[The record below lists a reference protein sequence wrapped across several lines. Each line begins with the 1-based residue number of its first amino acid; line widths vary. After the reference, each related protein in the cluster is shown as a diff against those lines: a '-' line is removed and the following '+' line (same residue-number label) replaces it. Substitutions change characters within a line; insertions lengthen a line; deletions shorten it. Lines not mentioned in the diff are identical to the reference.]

1 MSIFKETLPKF
12 IIDQLTIREAI
23 VKMGN
28 DVTPNGAGNM
38 PSPRTAS
45 PRVTL
50 KGSEKK
56 ITIDSSAF
64 FTNAISKQCVL
75 RMSSGVDVKPGT
87 FPQFPDEPTGIKL
100 AQRFVL
106 EGGIPT
112 EDLIKVKDEDNNIRE
127 VEIPEGDLQGGKDQH
142 MVIVE

>member
-28 DVTPNGAGNM
+28 VTPDGAGNI

-87 FPQFPDEPTGIKL
+87 FPQFP
-100 AQRFVL
+100 
-106 EGGIPT
+106 
-112 EDLIKVKDEDNNIRE
+112 N
-127 VEIPEGDLQGGKDQH
+127 
-142 MVIVE
+142 